1 MPDVAG
7 MFEKAYEAVLRTWPG
22 VEVADLAG
30 PYGTT
35 RVLSSGPPDGPPLVL
50 LPGGGATATAWFANA
65 PALSALARV
74 HAVDLPGTAGGT
86 AVSVRDAAGLCR
98 WLDSV
103 LDVLAG
109 GPVDLAG
116 HSYGGWVALT
126 YALHAPARV
135 RRLALLDPTQC
146 FAGFRP
152 GYLVH
157 ALPVLVRPSR
167 RTAAALRRWE
177 TGGRALDPVWTAL
190 ADAAAEAPKAG
201 KLVTRPKPDRQRLRR
216 LDLPTLVLLA
226 GAGKAQDAAKAAA
239 AARASLPDVRIE
251 VLPTAT
257 HHTLPLDPAA
267 EVNRALLAF
276 FTGRERG

>member
-1 MPDVAG
+1 
-7 MFEKAYEAVLRTWPG
+7 
-22 VEVADLAG
+22 
-30 PYGTT
+30 
-35 RVLSSGPPDGPPLVL
+35 VLSSGPPDGPPLVL

-65 PALSALARV
+65 PGLSEVARV

-86 AVSVRDAAGLCR
+86 EVRVRDVPGLCG

-103 LDVLAG
+103 LDAIAG

-152 GYLVH
+152 AYLLH

-177 TGGRALDPVWTAL
+177 TAGRALDPAWTAV
-190 ADAAAEAPKAG
+190 ADAAAEAPKTG
-201 KLVTRPKPDRQRLRR
+201 RMVTRPKPDPRRLRE

-226 GAGKAQDAAKAAA
+226 GRGKAQDAARVAAG
-239 AARASLPDVRIE
+239 ARASLPDVRVE

-267 EVNRALLAF
+267 AVNRALLAF
-276 FTGRERG
+276 LHGVPGTAR

>member
-1 MPDVAG
+1 MG
-7 MFEKAYEAVLRTWPG
+7 EFETAYGAVLRKWPS
-22 VEVADLAG
+22 VEVADLPG

-65 PALSALARV
+65 PALSELLRV
-74 HAVDLPGTAGGT
+74 HAVDLPGTAGGS
-86 AVSVRDAAGLCR
+86 AVSVRDAAGLCG

-103 LDVLAG
+103 LDAIAA

-135 RRLALLDPTQC
+135 RRLALVDPTQC
-146 FAGFRP
+146 FTGFRP
-152 GYLVH
+152 GYLLH

-177 TGGRALDPVWTAL
+177 TGGRVLDPAWTAV
-190 ADAAAEAPKAG
+190 ADAAAEAPKTG
-201 KLVTRPKPDRQRLRR
+201 KLVTRPKPSPQQLRG
-216 LDLPTLVLLA
+216 LGLPTLVLLA
-226 GAGKAQDAAKAAA
+226 GNGKAQDAAKAAA
-239 AARASLPDVRIE
+239 GARASLPDVRVD

-267 EVNRALLAF
+267 ELNRALLAF
-276 FTGRERG
+276 FGGERG

>member
-1 MPDVAG
+1 MG
-7 MFEKAYEAVLRTWPG
+7 EFETAYRAVLRKWPS

-30 PYGTT
+30 PSGIT
-35 RVLSSGPPDGPPLVL
+35 RVLSSGPPGGPELVL

-65 PALSALARV
+65 PALSEAARV
-74 HAVDLPGTAGGT
+74 HAVDLPGMAGGT
-86 AVSVRDAAGLCR
+86 AVPVRDAAGLFG

-103 LDVLAG
+103 LDAVAG

-116 HSYGGWVALT
+116 HSYGGWVALS

-135 RRLALLDPTQC
+135 RRLALIDPTQC
-146 FAGFRP
+146 FTGFRL

-157 ALPVLVRPSR
+157 ALPVLVRPGR
-167 RTAAALRRWE
+167 RTAAALRHWE
-177 TGGRALDPVWTAL
+177 TGGRALDPAWTAL
-190 ADAAAEAPKAG
+190 ADAAAEAPKTG
-201 KLVTRPKPDRQRLRR
+201 KLVTRPKVSRERLRG

-226 GAGKAQDAAKAAA
+226 GSGKAQDGAKAAA
-239 AARASLPDVRIE
+239 GARSALPDVRVE

-267 EVNRALLAF
+267 DVNRALLAF
-276 FTGRERG
+276 FGERDGR